1 MYKIFVASVG
11 LILPAIAR
19 KVSEILNEV
28 IHLVQTAEF
37 FISVLVSSVRAAIAG
52 KRWCTMSIMVY

>member
-19 KVSEILNEV
+19 KVSEISNEV
-28 IHLVQTAEF
+28 IHIIQTAEF
-37 FISVLVSSVRAAIAG
+37 FISVLGRSVSAA
-52 KRWCTMSIMVY
+52 MSGR